1 MMMGA
6 RFIREIPRDTI
17 IETSKMHL
25 GVAIQ
30 AQKLLG
36 SKGEES
42 DTFIPLRRHII
53 GESEICK
60 FKRSYRQTK
69 YKPWL
74 TNVISQVKPV
84 SSQHYHHYYLMIYK
98 TASQK
103 RMQWLHH
110 SLRLGMGMQQIQELA
125 RIMVKT
131 HLLKKQ

>member
-1 MMMGA
+1 MMGA

-17 IETSKMHL
+17 IETSKSHL
-25 GVAIQ
+25 GVTIQ

-42 DTFIPLRRHII
+42 NTFIPLRRHII

-60 FKRSYRQTK
+60 FKRLYRQTK
-69 YKPWL
+69 YNPWL
-74 TNVISQVKPV
+74 TYVISQVKPV
-84 SSQHYHHYYLMIYK
+84 SSQHYRHYYLMIYK
-98 TASQK
+98 TASQE